1 MAWIG
6 AAKAPAAGCIFC
18 DAWST
23 DDDRGRL
30 VLVRTT
36 HAFLIL
42 NAYPYAS
49 GHLMIAL
56 KRHVGAV
63 TEPAVDELADAMA
76 LVQRGVTALGA
87 EYRPDGYNIG
97 VNQGAA
103 AGAGI
108 ADHLHIHVVPRW
120 NGDANFMATVGET
133 RVLPETLDR
142 TWERLRSRL
151 HG

>member
-6 AAKAPAAGCIFC
+6 AAKAPRAGCIFC

-23 DDDRGRL
+23 DDDRGHL
-30 VLVRTT
+30 VLTRTT

-42 NAYPYAS
+42 NAYPYAP
-49 GHLMIAL
+49 GHLMVAL
-56 KRHVGAV
+56 KRHLGAV
-63 TEPAVDELADAMA
+63 TEPHVEELADAMA
-76 LVQRGVTALGA
+76 LVQRGVVVLGA

-97 VNQGAA
+97 LNQGSA

-120 NGDANFMATVGET
+120 NGDANFMATVGDV
-133 RVLPETLDR
+133 RVLPETLER

-151 HG
+151 DG

>member
-6 AAKAPAAGCIFC
+6 AAKAPAGCIFC

-23 DDDRGRL
+23 DDDRRHL
-30 VLVRTT
+30 VLTRSE

-49 GHLMIAL
+49 GHLMVAL
-56 KRHVGAV
+56 KRHLAAV
-63 TEPAVDELADAMA
+63 TDASVAELADAMA
-76 LVQRGVTALGA
+76 LVQRTVTALGR
-87 EYRPDGYNIG
+87 EYRPEGYNIG
-97 VNQGAA
+97 MNQGRA

-120 NGDANFMATVGET
+120 SADSNFMHTTADV
-133 RVLPETLDR
+133 RVLPETLDQ
-142 TWERLRSRL
+142 TWQRLRGRL
-151 HG
+151 DG

>member
-6 AAKAPAAGCIFC
+6 AANAPAGCIFC

-23 DDDRGRL
+23 TDDRARL
-30 VLVRTT
+30 VVARSE

-49 GHLMIAL
+49 GHVMVAL
-56 KRHVGAV
+56 RRHLGRLTDARV
-63 TEPAVDELADAMA
+63 EELTDAMT
-76 LVQRGVTALGA
+76 LVQRALAALDA
-87 EYRPDGYNIG
+87 EYRPEGHNVG
-97 VNQGAA
+97 VNQGRA

-120 NGDANFMATVGET
+120 TADSNFLATIGET
-133 RVLPETLDR
+133 RVLPETLER
-142 TWERLRSRL
+142 TWERLRGRFN
-151 HG
+151 G

>member
-6 AAKAPAAGCIFC
+6 AGKAPSGCIFC
-18 DAWST
+18 EAWST

-30 VLVRTT
+30 VLARTA
-36 HAFLIL
+36 HAFLLL

-49 GHLMIAL
+49 GHLMVAL
-56 KRHVGAV
+56 KRHLAAI
-63 TEPAVDELADAMA
+63 TEPRVDELADAMA
-76 LVQRGVTALGA
+76 LVQRGVAALGA
-87 EYRPDGYNIG
+87 EYRPDGYNVG
-97 VNQGAA
+97 VNLGSA

-120 NGDANFMATVGET
+120 NGDANFMATVGEV

-142 TWERLRSRL
+142 TWERLRGRL
-151 HG
+151 GG

>member
-6 AAKAPAAGCIFC
+6 AAKAPAGCIFC

-30 VLVRTT
+30 VLARSA

-49 GHLMIAL
+49 GHLMVAL
-56 KRHVGAV
+56 KRHVGAI
-63 TEPAVDELADAMA
+63 TEPRVDELADAMA
-76 LVQRGVTALGA
+76 LVQRGVAALGA
-87 EYRPDGYNIG
+87 AYRPDGYNIG
-97 VNQGAA
+97 VNQGPA

-108 ADHLHIHVVPRW
+108 ADHLHLHVVPRW
-120 NGDANFMATVGET
+120 NGDANFMSTVGEV
-133 RVLPETLDR
+133 RVLPETLAR

-151 HG
+151 GD